1 MSEADFINHTKMKH
15 SLLFKPFA
23 DLGLQH
29 LDNNNDDIQ
38 VFIPGG
44 VQAGQG
50 ATKGD

>member
-15 SLLFKPFA
+15 SLVFKPLA

-29 LDNNNDDIQ
+29 LDNNDDIQ
-38 VFIPGG
+38 VFIPSR

-50 ATKGD
+50 STKGD